1 MTEATLAAAPA
12 CHMSNRGGA
21 PRVPESGTRNG
32 GGSSGGDAGHSHY
45 NVARMPRQGADAR
58 LDGHGKPVPAEHV
71 PDRLGLCILAVP
83 LLAPA
88 PRPERASD
96 PHAGRAGGSAR

>member
-1 MTEATLAAAPA
+1 MTAAAAAATPA

-21 PRVPESGTRNG
+21 PRVPESGAQSG
-32 GGSSGGDAGHSHY
+32 GGSSSDAGHSY
-45 NVARMPRQGADAR
+45 YIVARMPRQGADAQ
-58 LDGHGKPVPAEHV
+58 LGGPGKPAPAVHV

-88 PRPERASD
+88 PRPKRASE
-96 PHAGRAGGSAR
+96 PHAGRAGGAR

>member
-1 MTEATLAAAPA
+1 MTAAAPAAAPA

-32 GGSSGGDAGHSHY
+32 SGSSGDAGHGHC

-58 LDGHGKPVPAEHV
+58 LDGPGKPAPAVHV

-88 PRPERASD
+88 PRPKRASE
-96 PHAGRAGGSAR
+96 PHAGRAGGAR

>member
-1 MTEATLAAAPA
+1 MTAAAPAAAPA

-21 PRVPESGTRNG
+21 PRVPESGARSG
-32 GGSSGGDAGHSHY
+32 GGGGGGDAGHSY
-45 NVARMPRQGADAR
+45 YIVARMPRQGADAQ
-58 LDGHGKPVPAEHV
+58 LDGPGKPAPAVHV

-88 PRPERASD
+88 PRPKRASE
-96 PHAGRAGGSAR
+96 PHAGRARGAR